1 MHASTLTLAS
11 FLPLAFASFAACAA
25 PAAEAPATATVTA
38 VAEAARP
45 STRVALEAVLGLV
58 AAPEAERAGWE
69 LSRVEA
75 RSDDGRVRVFLDVE
89 VRGADEVD
97 TAARFRM
104 LIDELIRLDGAL
116 ECSVRSSHDKDPTW
130 LQVSGICVAFESGAP
145 RPVAEGAERPD
156 VMTALRGLASEP
168 EVRLGGVDIE
178 RRGNDDDEV
187 RVQAHR
193 PGTGERLERLQGFA
207 AGIEER
213 IPGACVV
220 RVVLQAAWDAGAVP
234 APEPRLFHWE
244 IEVARGA

>member
-1 MHASTLTLAS
+1 MHASTLTLATL
-11 FLPLAFASFAACAA
+11 LPLAFASIAACAA
-25 PAAEAPATATVTA
+25 PSAEAPATMTA
-38 VAEAARP
+38 VAEAPRP
-45 STRVALEAVLGLV
+45 STRGALEAVLGLV
-58 AAPEAERAGWE
+58 AAPEAESAGWE

-89 VRGADEVD
+89 VRGVDEVD
-97 TAARFRM
+97 TAARFM
-104 LIDELIRLDGAL
+104 KLIDELIRLDGAL
-116 ECSVRSSHDKDPTW
+116 ECTVRSSHDKDSTW

-145 RPVAEGAERPD
+145 RVIAERTERPD

-178 RRGNDDDEV
+178 RRGNDDDDV

-193 PGTGERLERLQGFA
+193 PDTGERLERLQSFT

-213 IPGACVV
+213 IPGARVV
-220 RVVLQAAWDAGAVP
+220 RVVLQAAWDVGAEP

-244 IEVARGA
+244 LEVARGA